1 MTKTTANKKRE
12 LALLAVEAL
21 KREYPDAICSLE
33 YQDPLQLLISTRL
46 SAQCTDARVNLVTPA
61 LFARFPTLEAFC
73 EGTEEEIGELIHSC
87 GFYKMKSKDILAACR
102 MIRDEFGGKVPDT
115 IEELTRLPGVGR
127 KTANLVVGDIYGK
140 PAVVTDTHCIRIAG
154 RLGLTQNTVP
164 VKVEDD
170 LRAVLP
176 PEESNDFCHRLVLHG
191 RAVCTAR
198 KAMCEA
204 CCMAEFCKKAG
215 VGPNGEKIAPKKKT
229 PSKK

>member
-1 MTKTTANKKRE
+1 MTRKE

-21 KREYPDAICSLE
+21 KKEYPGAVCSLE
-33 YQDPLQLLISTRL
+33 YQDPLQLLIATRL
-46 SAQCTDARVNLVTPA
+46 SAQCTDARVNMVTPA

-73 EGTEEEIGELIHSC
+73 QGTEEEIGELIRSC
-87 GFYKMKSKDILAACR
+87 GFYKIKSKDILAACK
-102 MIRDEFGGKVPDT
+102 MIRDEFGGRVPDT
-115 IEELTRLPGVGR
+115 IEDLTRLPGVGR
-127 KTANLVVGDIYGK
+127 KTANLIVGDIYGK

-154 RLGLTQNTVP
+154 RLGLTKNTVP

-198 KAMCEA
+198 KALCDN
-204 CCMAEFCKKAG
+204 CCMASFCKRAG
-215 VGPNGEKIAPKKKT
+215 VGPNGEKIVPKKKT
-229 PSKK
+229 T